1 VNQTPANPVDAV
13 ARAEALSRTDWAGA
27 IELLEVANRESRHD
41 EVEIALAAL
50 RHRGFAPLASS
61 GSARAP
67 AEPVVSPAVG
77 ESGLP
82 ETTLAGLTA
91 GRVRAAV
98 LEHGCLLVRGAVD
111 AARAGDVAGAI
122 DRAFAAQETSQQQ
135 AGEPAPS
142 PGSSWW
148 YPLQLDTAD
157 AASLGRRWVRG
168 GGGVLLAD
176 SPRFM
181 FDILD
186 LYTALGLRSIVSDY
200 LGSRPVLSANKCTL
214 RRVSV
219 KTNGD
224 WHQDGAF
231 LGSGIRAINM
241 WLTLT
246 PCGVDAPGLDLVP
259 RRFDSIVETGTGG
272 AYFEWAVGPEVV
284 KRVSAD
290 VGVVR
295 PRFDAGD
302 LLIFDDLFLHRTA
315 IEPEM
320 TRERHAI
327 EMWCFAADAYPSG
340 QVPLVW

>member
-1 VNQTPANPVDAV
+1 M
-13 ARAEALSRTDWAGA
+13 
-27 IELLEVANRESRHD
+27 
-41 EVEIALAAL
+41 
-50 RHRGFAPLASS
+50 
-61 GSARAP
+61 
-67 AEPVVSPAVG
+67 
-77 ESGLP
+77 
-82 ETTLAGLTA
+82 
-91 GRVRAAV
+91 
-98 LEHGCLLVRGAVD
+98 
-111 AARAGDVAGAI
+111 
-122 DRAFAAQETSQQQ
+122 
-135 AGEPAPS
+135 
-142 PGSSWW
+142 
-148 YPLQLDTAD
+148 
-157 AASLGRRWVRG
+157 
-168 GGGVLLAD
+168 LLAD

-181 FDILD
+181 FEILD
-186 LYTALGLRSIVSDY
+186 LYTALGLRSVVSDY

-246 PCGVDAPGLDLVP
+246 ACGVDAPGLDLVP

-272 AYFEWAVGPEVV
+272 AHFDWAVGPEVV

-295 PRFDAGD
+295 PQFDAGD

-315 IEPEM
+315 VEPEM